1 MQISLLCLCHHSP
14 LSINFILKISQSW
27 TKYTYEII
35 NHIHAWN
42 YSSEQMQFLKFNK
55 TLSSF
60 SNNSISTLQQKLLRV
75 RATKMSRKY
84 PDCLKNI
91 VWSFIKMLSWP
102 KWNFNLYSKYEVW
115 PLIKIV
121 EPMLYN
127 KFHI

>member
-60 SNNSISTLQQKLLRV
+60 SNNSIWTLQQKLLRI
-75 RATKMSRKY
+75 RTTKMSRKY
-84 PDCLKNI
+84 PNWLKNI
-91 VWSFIKMLSWP
+91 NWSLMMIIHWP
-102 KWNFNLYSKYEVW
+102 KWNFYFQPRYKVL
-115 PLIKIV
+115 PLMKVV
-121 EPMLYN
+121 EPVIYN
-127 KFHI
+127 KFSI